1 MEIRIFNFGPIKE
14 FGIDLSRDLI
24 VTYGKNNIGKSYA
37 ISVVYLLLKHF
48 LGIDRFQ
55 LEKLIAGE
63 ITDEKCQALEKQI
76 REEKECDI
84 TGPIGAIIKNILNCT
99 LAERFENSFKNTF
112 GQLNTLKNVNAKE
125 SPLIQLTILNHAI
138 HIEVGKNIQVKEF
151 YADRPIFGKIPGDG
165 KYSLDITKD
174 SYTLLIGT
182 DKPIF
187 NEFLRVSVSELI
199 LKMLNGIESQFGQI
213 YFLPASRS
221 GLYTGMQSL
230 IPLFADLSKNRAY
243 TTRKIELPA
252 MTEPIADYI
261 LHLSGIMGIPTENK
275 ELNSIVSTI
284 EKEILGGEIGFD
296 KDKTK
301 LTYSPIGS
309 GLTLDMNFVSSM
321 VSELSPFAAF
331 IKFILREESDPSDN
345 MAKPV
350 IFIEEPE
357 AHLHPQAQVLMAEI
371 FVKLVKAGLKII
383 VTSHSNYIFNKIGN
397 MLLAGTLSP
406 GEFAPIVLKD
416 TRDGSI
422 SRLME
427 ADQLGIEDE
436 NFIDIADALYQ
447 ERELIIDL
455 LNNASDDR

>member
-1 MEIRIFNFGPIKE
+1 MEIKIFNFGPIKE

-24 VTYGKNNIGKSYA
+24 VIYGKNNIGKSYA

-48 LGIDRFQ
+48 LSIDRFQ
-55 LEKLIAGE
+55 LEKLIAE
-63 ITDEKCQALEKQI
+63 ELDNKEYQAMEKQI
-76 REEKECDI
+76 REEKERDI
-84 TGPIGAIIKNILNCT
+84 TGQVSLIIKNILNNV
-99 LAERFENSFKNTF
+99 LAEKLENSFKNTF
-112 GQLNTLKNVNAKE
+112 GQLNAIKNVNAKE
-125 SPLIQLTILNHAI
+125 SPLIQLAILNHAI
-138 HIEVGKNIQVKEF
+138 RIEVEKNIQLKEF
-151 YADRPIFGKIPGDG
+151 SAGRAIFGKIPGDG
-165 KYSLDITKD
+165 KYSFEITKD
-174 SYTLLIGT
+174 RYNLLIGT
-182 DKPIF
+182 DKVF
-187 NEFLRVSVSELI
+187 NEFLRASVSEI
-199 LKMLNGIESQFGQI
+199 IFKMLSDMENEFGQI

-252 MTEPIADYI
+252 MTEHIADYI
-261 LHLSGIMGIPTENK
+261 LHLSEIKGIPNENK

-296 KDKTK
+296 EDKTK

-331 IKFILREESDPSDN
+331 IKFILQEGTSSSHN
-345 MAKPV
+345 MAKPI

-357 AHLHPQAQVLMAEI
+357 AHLHPQAQILLAEI
-371 FVKLVKAGLKII
+371 FVKLVKAGIKII

-397 MLLAGTLSP
+397 MLLARTLSP
-406 GEFAPIVLKD
+406 GEFAPIVLKN
-416 TRDGSI
+416 TNDGSI

-427 ADQLGIEDE
+427 ADELGIEDE
-436 NFIDIADALYQ
+436 NFIDTSDALYQ
-447 ERELIIDL
+447 ERETIIDR